1 MWSPDE
7 KEGLAVILPCA
18 GSGSRLGLSEP
29 KELFEVF
36 EELPLIELSLQ
47 HIRVGLQDG
56 VSVTRVIVVLC
67 EGKEAVF
74 KYIRRSLPDS
84 ISIKAVYADTR
95 YDEWP
100 GSIYSAHSEYA
111 EKNLVL
117 LPDSYLSLSE
127 KDRFRSEQGD
137 SLLRIVSTLIP
148 ANGLLVGARDCNDY
162 NQLRRMG
169 ALSWNE
175 KGQIIQF
182 QDKPEVCDSYDSF
195 WGCLAFKKAIGRDL
209 YHFLSDSVKH
219 QGAGFSNYDFCPAVG
234 FRLQEYVD
242 LGTWDAIKNFRDRYS
257 NTL

>member
-7 KEGLAVILPCA
+7 KEDLAVILPCA

-56 VSVTRVIVVLC
+56 LFVKVIVVVC

-74 KYIRRSLPDS
+74 EYVCRSLPKS
-84 ISIKAVYADTR
+84 IPVMAVYADTR

-117 LPDSYLSLSE
+117 LPDSYVSLSE

-137 SLLRIVSTLIP
+137 SLLQIVSSQIP
-148 ANGLLVGARDCNDY
+148 ANGLLLGVRDCKDPD
-162 NQLRRMG
+162 QLCRMG
-169 ALSWNE
+169 ALRWNA
-175 KGQIIQF
+175 KGEIIRF
-182 QDKPEVCDSYDSF
+182 QDKPEVCGSYDAF
-195 WGCLAFKKAIGRDL
+195 WGCLAFNRTIGRDL

-219 QGAGFSNYDFCPAVG
+219 QGAGFSNYDFYPAVG

-242 LGTWDAIKNFRDRYS
+242 LGTWDAIEDFRGRYS